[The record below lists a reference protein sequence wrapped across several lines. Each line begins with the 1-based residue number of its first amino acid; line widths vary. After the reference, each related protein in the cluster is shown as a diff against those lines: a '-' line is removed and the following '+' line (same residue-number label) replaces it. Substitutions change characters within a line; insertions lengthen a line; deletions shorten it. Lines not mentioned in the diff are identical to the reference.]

1 MLPSGKGSA
10 QLRATGKRI
19 ARMLNEV
26 GIRTQ
31 IKEVPGE
38 SYFKDHIAAG
48 DYDLALFSW
57 PATAFPATEARPIFA
72 KPRAASDG
80 SLVVEQNYARVGTDR
95 IDQLFEQAAGEL
107 DDGRRKELMEK
118 ADRRIWAVAGSLP
131 LYQRPQLVAVKRD
144 LANVGASGFASPAYQ
159 DMGRRKRAER
169 RAPQAR
175 YHGPRPALRGRG
187 RTMVDEAAAS
197 RARRQGPRPAAQG
210 RAPLAGRPGKRGPI
224 RQPGRHPPV
233 PTRHDIRN
241 VAIVAHV
248 DHGKTTLV
256 DAMLKQ
262 AGAFAAHQ
270 LESVDDRVMDSN
282 DLERE
287 KGITILAKNT
297 AVRYHPKDG
306 GDPVTIN
313 IIDTPGHADFGGEV
327 ERGLSMVDAVV
338 LLVDA
343 SEGPLPQ
350 TRFVLR
356 KALQARLPVILCVN
370 KTDRPDARISEI
382 VDETYDLFLDLDADE
397 EQIEFPIVYA
407 CARDGVASLTQP
419 ADGAVPEDSS
429 NLEPFFTTLLETV
442 PAPVYEEGAPLQAHV
457 TNLDADNFLG
467 RIALL
472 RVKEGSLKKGQTVAW
487 MKRDGT
493 VHNVRITELLMTEA
507 LTRKPASEAGPG
519 DICAVAGIPDIMIGE
534 TLADAESPVALPLI
548 TVDEPA
554 ISMTIGTNNSPL
566 VGKGGKGHKVTAR
579 LVKDRLDRELIG
591 NVSLRVLPTERPDT
605 WEVQGRGE
613 LALAILVETMR
624 REGFEL
630 TVGKPEVVTRE
641 IEGKLH
647 EPVERMTIDAPE
659 EHLGAITQLMASRKG
674 RMETMT
680 NHGSGWVRM
689 EWLVPSRGLIGF
701 RTEFLTETRGTG
713 IAHSIF
719 EGHEPWFGE
728 LRTRRSGSLV
738 ADRSG
743 TATPFAMMNLQER
756 GTIFIE
762 PGTEVYEG
770 MLVGENSR
778 ADDMDVNIT
787 KEKKLT
793 NMRAASA
800 DTTEN
805 LVPPRR
811 LSLEQALEFCR
822 EDECIEVTP
831 ETVRI
836 RKVNLDMK
844 ERARAAA
851 RAKR

>member
-1 MLPSGKGSA
+1 M
-10 QLRATGKRI
+10 
-19 ARMLNEV
+19 
-26 GIRTQ
+26 
-31 IKEVPGE
+31 
-38 SYFKDHIAAG
+38 
-48 DYDLALFSW
+48 
-57 PATAFPATEARPIFA
+57 
-72 KPRAASDG
+72 
-80 SLVVEQNYARVGTDR
+80 
-95 IDQLFEQAAGEL
+95 
-107 DDGRRKELMEK
+107 
-118 ADRRIWAVAGSLP
+118 
-131 LYQRPQLVAVKRD
+131 
-144 LANVGASGFASPAYQ
+144 
-159 DMGRRKRAER
+159 
-169 RAPQAR
+169 
-175 YHGPRPALRGRG
+175 
-187 RTMVDEAAAS
+187 
-197 RARRQGPRPAAQG
+197 
-210 RAPLAGRPGKRGPI
+210 
-224 RQPGRHPPV
+224 

-270 LESVDDRVMDSN
+270 QVDDRVMDSN

-297 AVRYHPKDG
+297 AVKYHPADG

-356 KALQARLPVILCVN
+356 KALQAKLPVILCIN
-370 KTDRPDARISEI
+370 KTDRPDSRI
-382 VDETYDLFLDLDADE
+382 DEVVNEAYDLFLDLDATE

-407 CARDGVASLTQP
+407 CARDGVASLTKPEDGTVP
-419 ADGAVPEDSS
+419 ADSDS
-429 NLEPFFTTLLETV
+429 LQPFFSALLETV
-442 PAPVYEEGAPLQAHV
+442 PAPEYDAAAPLQAHV

-472 RVKEGSLKKGQTVAW
+472 RVEQGELKKGQTVAW
-487 MKRDGT
+487 IKRDGT
-493 VHNVRITELLMTEA
+493 ISNVRITELMMTEA
-507 LTRKPASEAGPG
+507 LTRKPAEVAGPG

-534 TLADAESPVALPLI
+534 TLADPENPIALPLI

-554 ISMTIGTNNSPL
+554 ISMTIGTNTSPL
-566 VGKGGKGHKVTAR
+566 VGRGPGGKGADKSAVKDRKVTAR
-579 LVKDRLDRELIG
+579 LVKDRLERELIG
-591 NVSLRVLPTERPDT
+591 NVSLRVLPTDRPDA

-630 TVGKPEVVTRE
+630 TVGKPQVVTRE

-647 EPVERMTIDAPE
+647 EPIERITIDVPE
-659 EHLGAITQLMASRKG
+659 EHMGAVTQLMGTRKG
-674 RMETMT
+674 RMDNMS

-689 EWLVPSRGLIGF
+689 EFIVPSRGLIGF
-701 RTEFLTETRGTG
+701 RTEFLTATRGTG
-713 IAHSIF
+713 IAHSIH

-728 LRTRRSGSLV
+728 LKTRNNGSLV

-743 TATPFAMMNLQER
+743 AVTAFAMTNLQER
-756 GTIFIE
+756 GVLFTS

-770 MLVGENSR
+770 MIVGENSR
-778 ADDMDVNIT
+778 SDDMDVNIT

-793 NMRAASA
+793 NMRSSTA
-800 DTTEN
+800 DVTES
-805 LVPPRR
+805 LVPPRL
-811 LSLEQALEFCR
+811 LSLEQSLEFCR
-822 EDECIEVTP
+822 DDECVEVTP

-836 RKVNLDMK
+836 RKVVLDQK
-844 ERARAAA
+844 ERARTAA